1 MSREK
6 YIENSVICLAECIK
20 SDYAPL
26 YEAWN
31 EEDTIWGYNYKL
43 PYTFDEY
50 CEKCEID
57 NNWNAVIIRLE
68 DNKIIG
74 RTEYKEKSH

>member
-6 YIENSVICLAECIK
+6 YIENSVICLAECIEA
-20 SDYAPL
+20 DYAL
-26 YEAWN
+26 IYESWN

-50 CEKCEID
+50 CEK
-57 NNWNAVIIRLE
+57 
-68 DNKIIG
+68 
-74 RTEYKEKSH
+74 